1 MKNLIFFLLY
11 FIQFEF
17 IYGGH
22 LISVEVTT
30 IGISQKV
37 EQGKYFATNVKIN
50 GHLVE
55 GKFLIDTGSET
66 IIVADRARK
75 AGVYIRKRKE
85 ITDGFEIASVAAG
98 KADFTID
105 NIDFSGVRVNVI
117 EDYDLGIGRFD
128 SVVGII
134 GHNLMENC
142 GWKFTSDSVMIIPDI
157 KRSDTF
163 SGFCCTKLDLQAGSI
178 PYIVLTFGRPR
189 FTCLLDTGDDGFV
202 QISELLKDYVS
213 PAVIRRGQG
222 RAVNMLFSDQN
233 ADNASVYEIIKTDEM
248 EIAGCK
254 IKKPVAYIA
263 SNKEGGALGSQLF
276 NYFET
281 VLDFQNKRIF
291 LKPLEDKY
299 DSEEWEIFG
308 FSIDVTPGG
317 VFVQFV
323 WENSPAWEAGIR
335 PGDQLLTINSC
346 DYQSLDSVSSPA
358 VYAGFKDERE
368 KEVMEI
374 TLKHG
379 TSEPRHIILQKRQ
392 LF

>member
-1 MKNLIFFLLY
+1 MKNLILFLLY

-17 IYGGH
+17 IYGEH
-22 LISVEVTT
+22 LISVEPTT

-50 GHLVE
+50 GHAVE

-66 IIVADRARK
+66 IIMADLAQK
-75 AGVYIRKRKE
+75 AGVHTRKRKE
-85 ITDGFEIASVAAG
+85 ITDGYEIVPVMAG
-98 KADFTID
+98 KADITID
-105 NIDFSGVRVNVI
+105 NIDLNGVRVNVI

-134 GHNLMENC
+134 GHNLMKNC

-157 KRSDTF
+157 KRRDTF
-163 SGFCCTKLDLQAGSI
+163 HGFNCTKLDLQAGSI
-178 PYIVLTFGRPR
+178 PYIILTFGRPR

-202 QISELLKDYVS
+202 QIPEFLKDYVS
-213 PAVIRRGQG
+213 PAVIRRGRG
-222 RAVNMLFSDQN
+222 RAVSMLFGDQN
-233 ADNASVYEIIKTDEM
+233 ADNTSVYEIIKTDEM

-254 IKKPVAYIA
+254 IKNPVAYIE
-263 SNKEGGALGSQLF
+263 SNEEGSALGSQLF
-276 NYFET
+276 DYFET

-291 LKPLEDKY
+291 LKPLENEY
-299 DSEEWEIFG
+299 DSEKWKIFG
-308 FSIDVTPGG
+308 FNIDVTPGG
-317 VFVQFV
+317 VFVRLV
-323 WENSPAWEAGIR
+323 WEDSPAWEAGIR
-335 PGDQLLTINSC
+335 PGDQLITLNSH
-346 DYQSLDSVSSPA
+346 DYQRLDSISSPA
-358 VYAGFKDERE
+358 VYAGFQDELK

-379 TSEPRHIILQKRQ
+379 TNEPRHITLKKKQ